1 MDDVIRLG
9 AGSGPG
15 RRIPRLIAAA
25 LIVVLAAGI
34 VLHLQDDRHPP
45 RHRATTSVSG
55 GPVQLAG
62 LGSGAARLLNKP
74 DRGDQ
79 QKTQPVTRHGSLR
92 RRTHTGRGN
101 GG

>member
-9 AGSGPG
+9 TGRGPG
-15 RRIPRLIAAA
+15 RRISRLIATAA
-25 LIVVLAAGI
+25 IAVLAAAM
-34 VLHLQDDRHPP
+34 VLHLPDDRHSPS
-45 RHRATTSVSG
+45 HRATIKVSG

-74 DRGDQ
+74 DRVDQ
-79 QKTQPVTRHGSLR
+79 QKTQPVTWHGSLR

-101 GG
+101 GD